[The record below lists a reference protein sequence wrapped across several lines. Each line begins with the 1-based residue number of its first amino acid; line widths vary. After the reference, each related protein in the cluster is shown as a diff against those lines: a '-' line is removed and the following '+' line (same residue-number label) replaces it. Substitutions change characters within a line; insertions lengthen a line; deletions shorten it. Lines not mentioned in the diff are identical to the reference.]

1 MKMRVTFSDG
11 VWESDEISGMSEETL
26 RNEINELEAKGD
38 PIEDYELVG
47 GTEADREVF
56 ELVNNH
62 ECFGPTRVLDLLWH
76 LSRDDTMLL
85 HFILVQERD
94 NGYLDDDSEIERA
107 LEIFNADEPWECWQ
121 HERPFYV
128 VGIGETKEEAAAEC
142 CKNRHIPSLFG
153 IPEHAVDWKIAA
165 EADRPVKFREVG
177 GKHYAYD
184 KAVNPTE
191 D

>member
-107 LEIFNADEPWECWQ
+107 LGMPLTG
-121 HERPFYV
+121 RP
-128 VGIGETKEEAAAEC
+128 
-142 CKNRHIPSLFG
+142 
-153 IPEHAVDWKIAA
+153 
-165 EADRPVKFREVG
+165 G
-177 GKHYAYD
+177 GKVLEALRRG
-184 KAVNPTE
+184 
-191 D
+191 